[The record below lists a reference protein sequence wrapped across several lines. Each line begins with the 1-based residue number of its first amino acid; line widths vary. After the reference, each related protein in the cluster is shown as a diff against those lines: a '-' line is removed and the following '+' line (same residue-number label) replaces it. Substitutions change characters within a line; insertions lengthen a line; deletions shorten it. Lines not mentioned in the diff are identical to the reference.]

1 MQHTNSKKAE
11 IIFQTL
17 ATVIKEKRMKK
28 EKSIRLLS
36 YEYDIQMSLLSR
48 LENGKNEPKIAS
60 LWSVCEALDLNISD
74 LFKEVERRL
83 PDDFSL
89 MDN

>member
-1 MQHTNSKKAE
+1 MQHANSKKAE

-17 ATVIKEKRMKK
+17 AKVIKEERMKK

-48 LENGKNEPKIAS
+48 LENGKMN
-60 LWSVCEALDLNISD
+60 LRLL
-74 LFKEVERRL
+74 LFGLFVKHL
-83 PDDFSL
+83 I
-89 MDN
+89 

>member
-1 MQHTNSKKAE
+1 
-11 IIFQTL
+11 
-17 ATVIKEKRMKK
+17 
-28 EKSIRLLS
+28 
-36 YEYDIQMSLLSR
+36 MSLLSR

-83 PDDFSL
+83 PDDFTL

>member
-1 MQHTNSKKAE
+1 MQHANSKKAE

-17 ATVIKEKRMKK
+17 AKVIKEERMKK

-60 LWSVCEALDLNISD
+60 LWPVCEALDLNISD

>member
-1 MQHTNSKKAE
+1 MQHANSKKAE

-17 ATVIKEKRMKK
+17 AKVIKEERMKK

-48 LENGKNEPKIAS
+48 LENGKNEPKIVS